1 MPPTDIP
8 TANLSFAMLTAGATR
23 SSTAYA
29 LGGLLVSV
37 LENVRSQVS
46 YTVSP
51 VKVLVTG
58 GAGFIGSDVVDAL
71 VGRGDRVLVVDDLS
85 TGVREN
91 VNAAAEFRELDIREP
106 EAMGLVRE
114 WGPDVVCHHAAQMS
128 VSRSVREPLFDV
140 GVNLVG
146 SVNLLE
152 AAREVGARFLF
163 ASTGGALYGDADVL
177 PTPETYPAWPV
188 SPYGVAKLSFEHYL
202 HAYRVQHGLRSVALR
217 YANVYGPRQNPHGE
231 AGVVAIFCLRLLAGE
246 PAVINGDGTFTRDYI
261 HVADVVRANVAA
273 LDAGLTG
280 HFNVGTGRQVDV
292 NHVFHLVRDLIGST
306 AEEVHGPA
314 RAGDQRTSALDA
326 SLIAGEVGWKPS
338 ISLEEGLADTVA
350 WFRAQHERAPA

>member
-1 MPPTDIP
+1 M
-8 TANLSFAMLTAGATR
+8 
-23 SSTAYA
+23 
-29 LGGLLVSV
+29 
-37 LENVRSQVS
+37 
-46 YTVSP
+46 
-51 VKVLVTG
+51 VTG
-58 GAGFIGSDVVDAL
+58 GAGFIGSHLVDAL
-71 VGRGDRVLVVDDLS
+71 VERGDTVVVVDDLS

-91 VNAAAEFRELDIREP
+91 VNAGAEFREIDIRRP
-106 EAMGLVRE
+106 EAMDLVRE
-114 WGPDVVCHHAAQMS
+114 WRPDVVCHHAAQMS

-146 SVNLLE
+146 GLNLLE

-202 HAYRVQHGLRSVALR
+202 HAYRVQHGLGFVALR

-246 PAVINGDGTFTRDYI
+246 EAVINGDGTYTRDFI

-273 LDAGLTG
+273 LDADITG
-280 HFNVGTGRQVDV
+280 HFNVGTGRQVDI
-292 NHVFHLVRDLIGST
+292 NHVFRLVRDLIGSSV
-306 AEEVHGPA
+306 EEVHGPA

-326 SLIAGEVGWKPS
+326 SLIGRELGWRPEV
-338 ISLEEGLADTVA
+338 SLEDGLADTVA
-350 WFRAQHERAPA
+350 WFRAQHERALA